1 MALPY
6 PPNFDG
12 YERANGEFEYQGEY
26 YRIAKYRHINDT
38 LLVVMV
44 KNKRETSL
52 HQSITHFVQAS
63 NDVPSSAS
71 SIKLMVSFA
80 KEFISN
86 SSHLLVGSVGWCAS
100 LALVDFEKK
109 TISPYS
115 HLIHPPPPK
124 HRLQHT
130 LQLPHTK
137 SWWL

>member
-52 HQSITHFVQAS
+52 HQSITHFAQAS
-63 NDVPSSAS
+63 NDVPSSTS
-71 SIKLMVSFA
+71 SMKLMVSFA

-86 SSHLLVGSVGWCAS
+86 SSKLLVSSAGWCAS
-100 LALVDFEKK
+100 LTLADTEKK
-109 TISPYS
+109 TACPYCN
-115 HLIHPPPPK
+115 LIYPPPK
-124 HRLQHT
+124 ISVPAYLTAALH
-130 LQLPHTK
+130 
-137 SWWL
+137 